1 MLWTFAKIIATT
13 RNRIFAGERDNE
25 FSFKDSLV
33 AELYQVLKVARS
45 YDAMLTLQTNIWDS
59 DNVLFNKLSM
69 EYFYFI
75 MLTFDGMANHK
86 KEISDSIT
94 HHFMAT

>member
-1 MLWTFAKIIATT
+1 
-13 RNRIFAGERDNE
+13 
-25 FSFKDSLV
+25 
-33 AELYQVLKVARS
+33 
-45 YDAMLTLQTNIWDS
+45 MLTLQTNIWDS
-59 DNVLFNKLSM
+59 DHVLFNKLSM

-94 HHFMAT
+94 HHCMAT

>member
-1 MLWTFAKIIATT
+1 
-13 RNRIFAGERDNE
+13 
-25 FSFKDSLV
+25 
-33 AELYQVLKVARS
+33 
-45 YDAMLTLQTNIWDS
+45 MLTLQTNIWDS

-69 EYFYFI
+69 EYFYFTGI

-94 HHFMAT
+94 HHFVAT